1 MAVLTPNAQA
11 TASTGAPPN
20 FISAWPQHWNQIESQ
35 VKRLQVRIA
44 KATREGRWGMV
55 FGRSDPLPMQS
66 HIASMHWRN
75 VVRRIGYLKVIFAAA
90 STISVTIPAHVDYDL
105 TPLGIEAAERAAPL
119 ADWIEMNMHNI
130 LESRRLRQTQHG
142 G

>member
-1 MAVLTPNAQA
+1 MD
-11 TASTGAPPN
+11 
-20 FISAWPQHWNQIESQ
+20 
-35 VKRLQVRIA
+35 
-44 KATREGRWGMV
+44 

-75 VVRRIGYLKVIFAAA
+75 VVRRIGYLKVTFAAA
-90 STISVTIPAHVDYDL
+90 ATISVTIPPHVDYDL

>member
-1 MAVLTPNAQA
+1 MAVLTLNAQA
-11 TASTGAPPN
+11 TASTGAPSN

-35 VKRLQVRIA
+35 VKQLQVRIA

-66 HIASMHWRN
+66 HIASMRWRN
-75 VVRRIGYLKVIFAAA
+75 VVRCIGYLKVTFAAA
-90 STISVTIPAHVDYDL
+90 STISVTIPRQDYDL

-130 LESRRLRQTQHG
+130 LETRRLRQTQHVG
-142 G
+142 